1 MRQTTMPSM
10 PVHMAPSPTPCWVW
24 RHPRPRDVAGRC
36 IGQTDV
42 PIDKRKAKRLAHRIR
57 QQARRHGLP
66 HVIHTSP
73 LKRCAEVGRVLRA
86 WGWRHHI
93 DPSLQEM
100 DFGLWDGSPWSAIA
114 QAKVD
119 AWCDDFFHHAPGGGE
134 SLAGLFHRVE
144 DWVARARVP
153 HSGPVGSPRLVV
165 GHAGWMLTLEWLIT
179 RSDRP
184 TQAVQWPA
192 PPAYGQCRQFS
203 L

>member
-1 MRQTTMPSM
+1 MPM
-10 PVHMAPSPTPCWVW
+10 PMPPEPDRLLPQPSACWVW

-66 HVIHTSP
+66 RVIHTSP
-73 LKRCAEVGRVLRA
+73 LRRCAAVGRVLRA
-86 WGWRHHI
+86 WGWRHHV
-93 DPSLQEM
+93 DPALLEM
-100 DFGLWDGSPWSAIA
+100 DFGDWDGRPWSAVEQA
-114 QAKVD
+114 QVD
-119 AWCDDFFHHAPGGGE
+119 AWCGDFLHHAPGGGE
-134 SLAGLFHRVE
+134 SLASLFRRVE
-144 DWVARARVP
+144 DWAARIRLQHTEPA
-153 HSGPVGSPRLVV
+153 GAPRLVV
-165 GHAGWMLTLEWLIT
+165 GHAGWMLTLEWLST

-184 TQAVQWPA
+184 TRAMQWPV

>member
-1 MRQTTMPSM
+1 MTMTPELDSLPPQPS
-10 PVHMAPSPTPCWVW
+10 ACWVW

-73 LKRCAEVGRVLRA
+73 LGRCAAVGWVLRT

-93 DPSLQEM
+93 DPALQEM
-100 DFGLWDGSPWSAIA
+100 DFGDWDGRPWSTIEHAE
-114 QAKVD
+114 VD
-119 AWCDDFFHHAPGGGE
+119 AWCGDFLHHAPGGGE
-134 SLAGLFHRVE
+134 SLADLFRRVG
-144 DWVARARVP
+144 DWAARARLSR
-153 HSGPVGSPRLVV
+153 SGPADGPQLVV
-165 GHAGWMLTLEWLIT
+165 GHAGWMLTLAWLST

-184 TQAVQWPA
+184 TRAVQWPA